1 MAKVDAI
8 RAERMTVIPV
18 GVSEKQHIQI
28 GWQTKQVN
36 DLGKWTK
43 SKEAI

>member
-8 RAERMTVIPV
+8 RAERMTVI
-18 GVSEKQHIQI
+18 GVSEKQHRQI

-36 DLGKWTK
+36 DLGEWTK